1 MRLARLTGRHKPRDA
16 DTKIHIKDH
25 ISNKMI
31 KILLVKGFSRDASI
45 CEVKSAGNSDGKHQ
59 LGTALELCL
68 LLRKKF
74 GFAGTTLVV
83 LAKLAQ
89 RIYLFCGLSVSRKK
103 TDKNGRYIVYHDVVA
118 VVSPFLKHDN
128 YSGQT
133 H

>member
-1 MRLARLTGRHKPRDA
+1 MRVGSRRTVRLARLTGRHKPRDA

-74 GFAGTTLVV
+74 GFAWTILVV

-103 TDKNGRYIVYHDVVA
+103 RQIKTDDTLCTMIL
-118 VVSPFLKHDN
+118 SLLFLRF
-128 YSGQT
+128 
-133 H
+133 